1 MPENSLKMQM
11 GKNIAFSNYIN
22 IAVRIMNSNSK
33 IESLIGVGLL
43 WFLLLYELC

>member
-1 MPENSLKMQM
+1 MPENSLKRQM

-33 IESLIGVGLL
+33 IESLIGLL